1 MGAIRPFVAGIFVCA
16 VTGPV
21 AAETIKYTDKASF
34 LANAGADLST
44 IQFEDAPSGSQTYI
58 GSSYTIGGVTFKSN
72 HMYLADGNVYSGW
85 FSLGTGDTLLAG
97 YQYASGPTTLLAELA
112 EGTRVV
118 GLDIGLEKGGSYI
131 VNFDT
136 GEQVSGVLGAQTFD
150 GVRFIRDGDF
160 VGIVSDKDIASILF
174 ESNGGGWKVVD
185 NFMTGSGVSV
195 VAAGVTPAAVAPLP
209 GAAWGGLALIGGLGV
224 ARRLRRRDD
233 VALGAD

>member
-1 MGAIRPFVAGIFVCA
+1 MGVIRPFITGVFVCA

-21 AAETIKYTDKASF
+21 AADTIKYTDKTSF
-34 LANAGADLST
+34 LTAAPGELST
-44 IQFEDAPSGSQTYI
+44 IQFENAPNGSQTYI
-58 GSSYTIGGVTFKSN
+58 GNSYTVGGVTFKSN

-97 YQYASGPTTLLAELA
+97 YEYASGPTTLLAELS

-118 GLDIGLEKGGSYI
+118 ALDIGLEKGGSYI

-136 GEQVSGVLGAQTFD
+136 GEQISGILGAQTFD

-160 VGIVSDKDIASILF
+160 VGIISDKDIASILF

-185 NFMTGSGVSV
+185 NFITGNGVP
-195 VAAGVTPAAVAPLP
+195 VAAIAADPAAVAPLP
-209 GAAWGGLALIGGLGV
+209 GAAWGGMALIGGLGV
-224 ARRLRRRDD
+224 ARRLRRRNDS
-233 VALGAD
+233 AMGAD